1 MELKTETLRRSLV
14 LSTLFLLLLI
24 AGCAGTGPAAFND
37 GLKYFEAG
45 DYDNAVAAYMQAVE
59 ISPGNPEYRMRLN
72 FARARAAVVHKE
84 RADELFA
91 AGNYQKALNEYQ
103 VAARFDATIETTQE
117 SIRNTQNHLDAQK
130 LVEEGREFL
139 KKHRTKQAK
148 KAAELALQLVPEFSA
163 AAALLNE
170 VNSSYPTI
178 IDGVVLEVVSSEPI
192 TLNLNKVKMP
202 DVFKILT
209 DLSGINFI
217 LDDDIRSKTATL
229 YLEEAT
235 FAQAL
240 ELLLSMNKLDKKILN
255 PKTIILFPKNKDK
268 QKQFED
274 QVIQTFYL
282 SNIDAKKAVNMLRTI
297 LQLRKVYV
305 HEELNAVVIRDNP
318 AVIRLAEKII
328 EANDR
333 AGAEVVFDL
342 ELIEISHSDDL
353 RIGPKIDPYGF
364 SVGLKTADST
374 GNVIE
379 NIVVDSLDNL
389 DVLYSL
395 PTATFDMYKNN
406 GDGEVL
412 ASPKIRVKNKEKAKV
427 HIGSR
432 EPVVTVTIN
441 GDQTSENVQY
451 IDVGVKLDVEPAIQL
466 DDTVVTKL
474 GLEVSNVAGRSTT
487 TNGTA
492 VLTISTTTANTS
504 LTLKDGEQTVLGGL
518 IRTSETKATSSLPI
532 LGDIPLIGKLFT
544 SYSNEKAKRE
554 ILLSITPH
562 IVKSLDLPQRD
573 ITSLWSGGEDDFKNG
588 RNFGSFAD
596 DYQAGQESRPPSPV
610 PSTTPRRMIDLS
622 VPEMDE
628 AESLQPAAP
637 TPKPEAAKQPAVKAA
652 AKVESAIKAEG
663 AIEVVQLPTQT
674 TPGEAKSALVFI
686 LGNKLVN
693 NGATFELFVIAEEIT
708 DLFSAPMTVSYD
720 DKLLEFVGASEGSLM
735 KKEGKTV
742 FTSSEVPGQ
751 GEVIVGLKF
760 AEDGQGVSGGGALFK
775 LDFKAKGPGVAE
787 IKTGKLNLRTSQG
800 AQIPAA
806 ENVFKVEIVQ

>member
-1 MELKTETLRRSLV
+1 MELKTETLRSRLV

-45 DYDNAVAAYMQAVE
+45 DYDNAVAAYTQAVE

-91 AGNYQKALNEYQ
+91 AGNYQNALNEYQ
-103 VAARFDATIETTQE
+103 IASRFDATIETTHE
-117 SIRNTQNHLDAQK
+117 NIRKTQNHLDAQK
-130 LVEEGREFL
+130 LVAEGRDFL
-139 KKHRTKQAK
+139 KKRRSKQAK
-148 KAAELALQLVPEFSA
+148 KAAELALQLVPSFSPA
-163 AAALLNE
+163 VALIDD
-170 VNSSYPTI
+170 VNASFPTI

-229 YLEEAT
+229 YLEKAT
-235 FAQAL
+235 FSQAL

-318 AVIRLAEKII
+318 SVIRLAEKII

-333 AGAEVVFDL
+333 SSAEVVFDL

-364 SVGLKTADST
+364 SVGLQTADAT

-395 PTATFDMYKNN
+395 PTATFDMFKNN

-451 IDVGVKLDVEPAIQL
+451 IDVGVKLDVEPVIQL

-518 IRTSETKATSSLPI
+518 IRTSETKATSSIPI
-532 LGDIPLIGKLFT
+532 LGDIPLLGKLFT
-544 SYSNEKAKRE
+544 SYTNEKAKRE

-596 DYQAGQESRPPSPV
+596 DYQAGQESQPPSSV
-610 PSTTPRRMIDLS
+610 PSTTPRRVIDLS
-622 VPEMDE
+622 VPDMDE
-628 AESLQPAAP
+628 EEGVQPAANK
-637 TPKPEAAKQPAVKAA
+637 PKTEATKQPAVKPA
-652 AKVESAIKAEG
+652 AKVEG
-663 AIEVVQLPTQT
+663 AVKVVQLPSQAN
-674 TPGEAKSALVFI
+674 PGMAKAAQVFI
-686 LGNKLVN
+686 LGNKLIN
-693 NGATFELFVIAEEIT
+693 TGSTFELFVIAEEIT
-708 DLFSAPMTVSYD
+708 DLFSAPMTVRYD
-720 DKLLEFVGASEGSLM
+720 DQLLEFVSASEGSLM

-760 AEDGQGVSGGGALFK
+760 AEDGRGVSGGGALFK

-787 IKTGKLNLRTSQG
+787 IKAEKINLRTSTG

-806 ENVFKVEIVQ
+806 DNIFTVEIVQ